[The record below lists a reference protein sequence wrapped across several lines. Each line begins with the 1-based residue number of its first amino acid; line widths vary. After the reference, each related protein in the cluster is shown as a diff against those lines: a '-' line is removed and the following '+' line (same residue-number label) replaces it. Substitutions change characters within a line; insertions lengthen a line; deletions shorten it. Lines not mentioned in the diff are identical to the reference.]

1 MMCLTYVVPITVQVV
16 TATTAVD
23 LISGENLYSELSF
36 YLLFQL
42 LIMALSVSI
51 FSFCKIKQ

>member
-1 MMCLTYVVPITVQVV
+1 MMRLTYVVPITVQVV

-23 LISGENLYSELSF
+23 LILGENFYSELGF

-51 FSFCKIKQ
+51 FNWYKIKQ